1 MLCTITLRFE
11 IGRRA
16 LFKMKFKR
24 TISDKCK
31 RIVLN
36 FYVIFRVFFF
46 FFLEFTEVK
55 MTIYERD
62 KIL

>member
-36 FYVIFRVFFF
+36 FYVLFIVFF

>member
-36 FYVIFRVFFF
+36 FYVLFIVFFF